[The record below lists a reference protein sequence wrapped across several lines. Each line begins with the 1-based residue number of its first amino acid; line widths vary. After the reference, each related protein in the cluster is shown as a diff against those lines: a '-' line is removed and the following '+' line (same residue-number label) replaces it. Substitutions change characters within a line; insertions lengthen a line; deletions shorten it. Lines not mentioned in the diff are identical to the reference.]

1 MEETIKMFE
10 NVEIGSKN
18 NVEPYRYRADY
29 QFDSFKK
36 YELPVYKY
44 ILGDELQDIP
54 VREIRDTLAQL
65 PAIDPENVPS
75 VSMTRE
81 FIGS

>member
-10 NVEIGSKN
+10 NVEIGSKK

-44 ILGDELQDIP
+44 ILGDDLHNIP
-54 VREIRDTLAQL
+54 VREIRDIMAQL
-65 PAIDPENVPS
+65 PVIDPVNVPS
-75 VSMTRE
+75 GSMTRE